1 MTTPKNLPSAAI
13 DSPEREQIRCDS
25 LEDAVLGLGA
35 PSRKATGEREELA
48 LVRASPCW
56 WAPSSTCRREG
67 ESRSVQFL
75 WCYLSRNFEGTY
87 LPEQFGDETDPG
99 CLRHPEMTENLP
111 GVEMKMQDFP
121 SCSKHVDNHSL
132 QNGLLVISTPE
143 LGRTRG
149 VGGVNTM
156 ERGVIERPMTAMWLT
171 GKVLRQPDQSFPW
184 AHTVQG
190 GPQARPQVW

>member
-1 MTTPKNLPSAAI
+1 MTTPKHLPSAAI

-25 LEDAVLGLGA
+25 LEHAVPGLGA

-48 LVRASPCW
+48 SVRGSPWLVGTHLRHAGEKERAGRLSL
-56 WAPSSTCRREG
+56 R
-67 ESRSVQFL
+67 
-75 WCYLSRNFEGTY
+75 CYLSRNFEGTY